1 MRTTKLVIQNG
12 RCAYGMYRS
21 GGGGVTIDVC
31 AVSPTMPTI
40 STQTPFGVVVASL
53 RFQRRTLSSR
63 LLFQPLP
70 PGWEAAGELAF
81 DGPATPPPHVL
92 QHRAVLQTPD
102 GRPFSLLVET
112 YTDRVLAP

>member
-1 MRTTKLVIQNG
+1 MRVKLRIARWQPLEQPQN
-12 RCAYGMYRS
+12 
-21 GGGGVTIDVC
+21 V
-31 AVSPTMPTI
+31 
-40 STQTPFGVVVASL
+40 SL
-53 RFQRRTLSSR
+53 RHPRILQ
-63 LLFQPLP
+63 QGPI
-70 PGWEAAGELAF
+70 AGELPF